1 MPQLPP
7 QSQSS
12 CYVLSCITV
21 QKVINNLT
29 WWGGGRHVI
38 NIQTLGIF
46 KKVNVLVVAEWDKVH
61 ANDFVFVL
69 LIVTGK

>member
-1 MPQLPP
+1 M
-7 QSQSS
+7 
-12 CYVLSCITV
+12 
-21 QKVINNLT
+21 
-29 WWGGGRHVI
+29 HVI